1 MNGYAQGLLLKKSL
15 KLFLIPTITYH
26 QSNAWYIHAYNAEG
40 PHPPPQC
47 QIHREYYP
55 LLGRPDSNL
64 SLTGSELS
72 KFIS

>member
-15 KLFLIPTITYH
+15 KPFLIPTITYH